1 MFEIGKLLHL
11 YQLYKL
17 YKNLYDIQHT
27 EVKID
32 ECYETIKQIETI
44 KNTILE
50 GGCLE
55 IKFAQWFISK
65 AKSNTDHNSQYLV
78 NYFEDIF
85 EQCPRHEIKD
95 TFIMFKED
103 YNYNMQ
109 DIVDL
114 HTIECLASGS
124 VGQVYK
130 AKLNEPV
137 YIIDTSHRNI
147 NQIMKDK
154 NINIDMIIN
163 EIWLKVEDIPD
174 FLKSICKKVEYV
186 AIKVK
191 HPKVNKDVSYKVEC
205 FNYLKKIQSY
215 QYLKNIFGLHVDFN
229 DFIENINQQID
240 FTNEYYNCYRFKKN
254 FVGNYLNEFPRVLW
268 CSYNITIT
276 EFIPSKNLL
285 EITEFNQLKTCMN
298 FACAISQMALLDNFC
313 HGDVHDKNWG
323 IVEYSDDKIKN
334 EPKIIYY
341 DYGICFTSDNVE
353 FNRKLWEN
361 FESGNLNEIMT
372 LTKQMIIGEYN
383 RNDVEAEIEAL
394 LQHFKNHSLDI
405 VNMVY
410 RINNILETYNCKL
423 SSVLLNLILVL
434 SLIDSTLKKH
444 NLIGRKTDAHKDH
457 NIELRHKALDMISYC
472 KAKKIFH
479 NLTNYM
485 EEKRKK
491 FSQLNKSDN
500 NVKAFKINTTLDL
513 DFPE

>member
-1 MFEIGKLLHL
+1 MFGIGKLLHL

-17 YKNLYDIQHT
+17 YKNLYEIQHA

-32 ECYETIKQIETI
+32 ECQVTIKKIEII
-44 KNTILE
+44 KNTILD

-65 AKSNTDHNSQYLV
+65 AKSNKDHNSQYLV

-85 EQCPRHEIKD
+85 EQCPRHSLRD

-109 DIVDL
+109 DIVKLD
-114 HTIECLASGS
+114 TVECLASGS

-130 AKLNEPV
+130 AQLNEPV
-137 YIIDTSHRNI
+137 YIVDTSHKKI
-147 NQIMKDK
+147 IQILEDK
-154 NINIDMIIN
+154 NINIDMVIN
-163 EIWLKVEDIPD
+163 EIWISEEYIPE
-174 FLKSICKKVEYV
+174 FLRPICKKVEYV

-191 HPKVNKDVSYKVEC
+191 HPKVNEDVSYKVQC
-205 FNYLKKIQSY
+205 FDYLKNIQSY
-215 QYLKNIFGLHVDFN
+215 QSLKNIFGLHVDFN

-298 FACAISQMALLDNFC
+298 FACAVSQMTLLDNFC

-323 IVEYSDDKIKN
+323 IVDYSDDKIKN

-341 DYGICFTSDNVE
+341 DYGICFTSDNVD

-361 FESGNLNEIMT
+361 FETSNLDGILE
-372 LTKQMIIGEYN
+372 LTKQMIVGEYN
-383 RNDVEAEIEAL
+383 KEDVEGEIEGIL
-394 LQHFKNHSLDI
+394 LHFKNHSLDI

-423 SSVLLNLILVL
+423 SGILLNLILVL

-444 NLIGRKTDAHKDH
+444 NLIGRKTDARKEH
-457 NIELRHKALDMISYC
+457 NVELRHKALDMISYC
-472 KAKKIFH
+472 RAKKIYF
-479 NLTNYM
+479 NLTKYM
-485 EEKRKK
+485 EDKRIKY
-491 FSQLNKSDN
+491 SQNNKDN
-500 NVKAFKINTTLDL
+500 VIKPFKINTTLDL